1 MSGRKGHVRRA
12 LLVLFVAIGASLFPT
27 AANAQF
33 PGDNGDLAFGRLS
46 PNGPDGIAT
55 MPQLGDN
62 PP

>member
-1 MSGRKGHVRRA
+1 MRRA
-12 LLVLFVAIGASLFPT
+12 LLVVVVVIGALLFPA

-33 PGDNGDLAFGRLS
+33 PGDNGALTFGWLS